1 MASVLVGRLTEVE
14 AQVVRLA
21 LEAAGVDVELRGE
34 ARTVMAGLVPPGDA
48 VEVWVDEAASARARA
63 VLAELEH
70 EQKAP
75 PRERPPVFAVIFGVT
90 SVVLAVLLVQERQQ
104 PRVRDGVV
112 AWREEGHC
120 MSAYRGAVRLSRLCD
135 RNDDGNFENQ
145 ETFDAKNRLS
155 SVCSDSDEDGT
166 CDQIT
171 QLDAAGKVI
180 SRSFDE
186 RHEGRMSRTVAY
198 DSFEHTRERGFD
210 DDGDGRVERSEF
222 FDQRG
227 ERQGVA
233 AHRDQPTWE
242 ARWFVDGGEIVEHA
256 PQDGGLREMRFEQGG
271 RVVRVQALEAT
282 GWVDVN

>member
-1 MASVLVGRLTEVE
+1 
-14 AQVVRLA
+14 
-21 LEAAGVDVELRGE
+21 
-34 ARTVMAGLVPPGDA
+34 
-48 VEVWVDEAASARARA
+48 
-63 VLAELEH
+63 
-70 EQKAP
+70 
-75 PRERPPVFAVIFGVT
+75 
-90 SVVLAVLLVQERQQ
+90 
-104 PRVRDGVV
+104 VRDGVV

-282 GWVDVN
+282 GWVDVNSISAPALFAPEARNAACRPTERQHHPLPGRRRAVPHEEPVVARAGRAAVAACGVTDTRVESRHVGRAGAAAGPRGCAGGDQAAARTHR